1 MIKTIIQLNFNSN
14 DYCNLGNVFLYFIR
28 SCSYT
33 NKHKSIEYLLV
44 CMVYFVYFFVCF
56 ILVYRFI
63 FTEWHEKRMSAM
75 SEVKGNDFV
84 IHSRYP
90 LSKTM
95 YYFSK
100 SNIKMTKFRLVLQM
114 LTSSSSFS
122 HTSLHTSSL
131 RTFKPD
137 AS

>member
-14 DYCNLGNVFLYFIR
+14 DCCNLGNVFLYFIR

-44 CMVYFVYFFVCF
+44 CMVYFVCF
-56 ILVYRFI
+56 ILVYRFMC
-63 FTEWHEKRMSAM
+63 TEWHEKHMSAM

-95 YYFSK
+95 YYFSTC
-100 SNIKMTKFRLVLQM
+100 NIKMTKFRLVLQM